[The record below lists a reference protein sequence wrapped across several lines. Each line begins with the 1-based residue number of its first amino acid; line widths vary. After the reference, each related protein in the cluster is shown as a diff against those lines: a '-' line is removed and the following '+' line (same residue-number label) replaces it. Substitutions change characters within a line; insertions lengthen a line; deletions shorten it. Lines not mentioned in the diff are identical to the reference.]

1 MKKNLIPDEA
11 IKRLYFYLR
20 CLMDFH
26 NTGKEKVS
34 SNEIADYFKLNS
46 AQVRKDLSYFGDFG
60 KKGVGYDTAILIQ
73 EIRDILKLN
82 REWKIAIVGIGNIG
96 SALSLYQGFKKYGF
110 IITYA
115 FDNDVKKIGQKA
127 GNLVIEDVKNLEKIV
142 KNNDIKIA
150 IISTSANS
158 AQKTADLLVSS
169 GIKTILNFAPLHLDV
184 PEEIKVSY
192 VDISAKLGGLTYY
205 L

>member
-20 CLMDFH
+20 CLLDFY
-26 NTGKEKVS
+26 NSGKEKVS
-34 SNEIADYFKLNS
+34 SNEIADYFRLNPT
-46 AQVRKDLSYFGDFG
+46 QVRKDLSYFGDFG

-73 EIRDILKLN
+73 EIKDILKLN
-82 REWKIAIVGIGNIG
+82 KEWKVAIVGIGNIG
-96 SALSLYQGFKKYGF
+96 SALILYQGFKKYGF
-110 IITYA
+110 NIAYA

-127 GNLVIEDVKNLEKIV
+127 GNLVIKDVKEAEKIV
-142 KNNDIKIA
+142 KSNDVRIA
-150 IISTSANS
+150 IISTPENS
-158 AQKTADLLVSS
+158 AQQVANLLVSS
-169 GIKTILNFAPLHLDV
+169 GIKTILNFAPMHLDV
-184 PEEIKVSY
+184 PKEIKVSY

>member
-1 MKKNLIPDEA
+1 MKKNLIPAEA
-11 IKRLYFYLR
+11 VKRLYFYLR

-34 SNEIADYFKLNS
+34 SNEIADYFMLNP

-60 KKGVGYDTAILIQ
+60 RKGVGYETAILIQ
-73 EIRDILKLN
+73 EIKDILKLN
-82 REWKIAIVGIGNIG
+82 KKWEVAIVGIGNIG

-110 IITYA
+110 SITHA
-115 FDNDVKKIGQKA
+115 FDSDVKKIGQKA
-127 GNLVIEDVKNLEKIV
+127 GNLVIEDVKDLEKTV
-142 KNNDIKIA
+142 KNNDVKIA

-158 AQKTADLLVSS
+158 AQRVAGLLVSS
-169 GIKTILNFAPLHLDV
+169 GIKTILNFAPVHLNV
-184 PEEIKVSY
+184 PKEIKVSY